1 MIYKINYLA
10 KIMVD
15 KPIALL
21 LIFQQTDVC
30 MSGKNTNKKD
40 TQMVFLRIF
49 VFFDG
54 CKTIFVQLVWLQND
68 FYSTILCPKV
78 GGTDRKIRT

>member
-21 LIFQQTDVC
+21 LISQQAHVC
-30 MSGKNTNKKD
+30 VSGKNTNKKRYANGIFAYLC
-40 TQMVFLRIF
+40 VF
-49 VFFDG
+49 G
-54 CKTIFVQLVWLQND
+54 WL
-68 FYSTILCPKV
+68 
-78 GGTDRKIRT
+78 

>member
-21 LIFQQTDVC
+21 LIFQQTHVC
-30 MSGKNTNKKD
+30 VSGKNTNKKD
-40 TQMVFLRIF
+40 TQMVFFAYLC
-49 VFFDG
+49 VF
-54 CKTIFVQLVWLQND
+54 
-68 FYSTILCPKV
+68 
-78 GGTDRKIRT
+78 

>member
-10 KIMVD
+10 KIMMD
-15 KPIALL
+15 KPMALL
-21 LIFQQTDVC
+21 LISKQTHVC
-30 MSGKNTNKKD
+30 VSGKSINKKD

-68 FYSTILCPKV
+68 FYSAI
-78 GGTDRKIRT
+78 

>member
-21 LIFQQTDVC
+21 LTFQQTHVC
-30 MSGKNTNKKD
+30 VSGKSTNKKD
-40 TQMVFLRIF
+40 TQIVFLRIF

-54 CKTIFVQLVWLQND
+54 CKTIFVQLKPVLIIP
-68 FYSTILCPKV
+68 ILNN
-78 GGTDRKIRT
+78 